1 MKQPIFIDEA
11 VILVEGGKG
20 GDGCVSFRREKFVPF
35 GGPNGGDGGKGG
47 DVILEADPHLSTL
60 IDYRYRRVYR
70 AEKGEHGQGKDKHG
84 RDGED
89 LVLKVPVGTLVY
101 DADTSELLGDL
112 ATPYQRIVVARGGK
126 GGRGNARF
134 ATPTNQAPRIAEKG
148 EEGEKRR
155 IRLELHLLADVGII
169 GLPNVGKSTLLTK
182 VSSARPKIA
191 DYPFTTLHPV
201 LGTVYVGEFQS
212 FVMADIPGLIE
223 GSHKGAGLGITFLR
237 HIERCR
243 LFVHLLDGTRD
254 DLLRDYD
261 TVLKELS
268 AYNEELLKR
277 PQIVAINKID
287 LLTAQEIKEKPKVL
301 KKRGMEPLLISA
313 LEGKGVKELIYR
325 VWEELERLRKDS
337 IATSSNI

>member
-47 DVILEADPHLSTL
+47 DVVLEADPHLSTL
-60 IDYRYRRVYR
+60 IDYRYKRVYR
-70 AEKGEHGQGKDKHG
+70 AENGEHGQGKDKHG
-84 RDGED
+84 KNGED
-89 LVLKVPVGTLVY
+89 LVLRVPVGTLVY
-101 DADTSELLGDL
+101 DVDTGELLGDL
-112 ATPYQRIVVARGGK
+112 ATPHQRIIVARGGK

-148 EEGEKRR
+148 EEGEKKR

-169 GLPNVGKSTLLTK
+169 GLPNVGKSTLLAK

-201 LGTVYVGEFQS
+201 LGTVYVGESQS

-277 PQIVAINKID
+277 SQIVAINKVD
-287 LLTAQEIKEKPKVL
+287 LLTPQETKEKTKVL
-301 KKRGMEPLLISA
+301 KKRDIEPLLISA
-313 LEGKGVKELIYR
+313 LKGKGIRELIYR
-325 VWEELERLRKDS
+325 VWEELERLKKDS
-337 IATSSNI
+337 IATS